1 MIERCEY
8 CGARREDSET
18 HCTYC
23 GTKFPIPEPIWEV
36 YFEPEPEPE
45 CPEITPVELGESTY
59 AEVAIALIAILTV
72 VLILVFK
79 LPPIGT
85 VAFGL
90 GAIISIFIA
99 DSVCRRGCEA

>member
-23 GTKFPIPEPIWEV
+23 GTKFPIPESTLIFPKLEL
-36 YFEPEPEPE
+36 ELK

-59 AEVAIALIAILTV
+59 AEVAIALIAIFTI

-79 LPPIGT
+79 LPPVGT

-99 DSVCRRGCEA
+99 DSIYRRGREA